1 MCLRGLI
8 APPLATHPAPGRAD
22 GTAVV
27 GAVGAP
33 VALGVVVEAVAAV
46 EVTALHVA
54 HGVALVVVEQG
65 GHAAIPARLLVGLEA
80 VVLVPLTLGI
90 EARCVAVAVPD
101 PVRVAVRRTGA
112 WLGLV
117 LGLRARVKE

>member
-1 MCLRGLI
+1 M
-8 APPLATHPAPGRAD
+8 
-22 GTAVV
+22 
-27 GAVGAP
+27 
-33 VALGVVVEAVAAV
+33 EAVAAV

-90 EARCVAVAVPD
+90 EARFVAVAVPD

-112 WLGLV
+112 WLGLG
-117 LGLRARVKE
+117 LGLRVRVRV